1 MSWHEG
7 TKFHVHARSTLYTA
21 YRAKTTEDL
30 DDNITIKD
38 DNQALRDKVWNI
50 INLTQANQLFVHSSQ
65 LNVQYFGEGKKKVTT
80 RPVPEILTVCVLNA
94 LVPNSSML
102 LIGGHGGAKTT
113 LVKLLGRMFTGK
125 PLNEIEEAILR
136 GHPQLT
142 EEKILATLDL
152 PKLMQGQEIV
162 KWRTFVLDFWKIID
176 EVNRMTPYAQ
186 NILLSLLA
194 EQRVK
199 FYDSTYPVPQ
209 FCLFATM
216 NPQDAGTFD
225 LPVPFLDRFGISLP
239 FSMPSTND
247 LSLIL
252 KSKDTRLFGYDEFMQ
267 VPAVLSI
274 DDMMRIWRSVDAQ
287 HIEEE
292 AEDFIHA
299 IIREFSVCD
308 RINKGV
314 SNDKEVGPD
323 LCADCHFNTSKS
335 ICNKVTTILSVRAA
349 KDLQRYAKALA
360 WLMGVPVDINIVM
373 TVAPYVIQ
381 HRVKYVSTEATQ
393 APYFGDKM
401 RFTQALLDIVKSR
414 FFLRAESINIM
425 KDIKKGDADP
435 DAMDTLIDYGKNDL
449 IVKQDFI
456 PVASVFLDERY
467 TGYLKQIEK
476 SYNDSDIDALLEMK
490 NELYNDAEMLNKGE
504 LLTKIGVYLDKLTQM
519 TYSFPFSK
527 WRDQIWADIATEF
540 RFLDPELRKSL
551 TERTQKQFRTKDSTM
566 ALTVT
571 GTADESNVFL
581 DISGGNDAITIREI
595 LIRAGVYNE
604 ADLKPR
610 KKTTGQRFLN
620 RK

>member
-1 MSWHEG
+1 
-7 TKFHVHARSTLYTA
+7 
-21 YRAKTTEDL
+21 
-30 DDNITIKD
+30 
-38 DNQALRDKVWNI
+38 
-50 INLTQANQLFVHSSQ
+50 
-65 LNVQYFGEGKKKVTT
+65 
-80 RPVPEILTVCVLNA
+80 
-94 LVPNSSML
+94 ML

-225 LPVPFLDRFGISLP
+225 LPIPFLDRFGISLP
-239 FSMPSTND
+239 FSMPTTND

-267 VPAVLSI
+267 VPVVLSI
-274 DDMMRIWRSVDAQ
+274 DEMMRIWRLVDAQ
-287 HIEEE
+287 RIDEE

-323 LCADCHFNTSKS
+323 LCADCHFNTSRA

-360 WLMGVPVDINIVM
+360 WIIGVPVDINIVM
-373 TVAPYVIQ
+373 TIAPYVIQ
-381 HRVKYVSTEATQ
+381 HRVKYVSTEITQ
-393 APYFGDKM
+393 TPYFGEKM
-401 RFTQALLDIVKSR
+401 RFTHALLDIVKAR
-414 FFLRAESINIM
+414 FFLRTEAIEIM
-425 KDIKKGDADP
+425 KAIKKGGASP
-435 DAMDTLIDYGKNDL
+435 DAMDLLAGYSKNDL
-449 IVKQDFI
+449 IVKMDFI
-456 PVASVFLDERY
+456 PVASMFLDERY
-467 TGYLKQIEK
+467 TSYLKQIEK
-476 SYNDSDIDALLEMK
+476 AYDEKNVDALLNMK
-490 NELYNDAEMLNKGE
+490 QELYNDAEMLNKGE
-504 LLTKIGVYLDKLTQM
+504 LLTKIGVYLDILTQM
-519 TYSFPFSK
+519 SYKFPFSK
-527 WRDQIWADIATEF
+527 WRDQIWAEIATEF
-540 RFLDPELRKSL
+540 RYLDATLRESL
-551 TERTQKQFRTKDSTM
+551 TDRMQKQLRTKDSTI
-566 ALTVT
+566 TISVT
-571 GTADESNVFL
+571 GTADESDVFL
-581 DISGGNDAITIREI
+581 DISGGNDAMTIREI
-595 LIRAGVYNE
+595 LVRAGVYNE

-610 KKTTGQRFLN
+610 KKTRSSGS
-620 RK
+620 